1 MRRMPQESILVVEDD
16 KDIAELIAYNL
27 KSAGFQVSIALDGKS
42 SLRFI
47 KEKSPDLIVLDL
59 MLPDMDGIDVC
70 KYLRSNE
77 PSKNIP
83 VVMVTAKGEEIDR
96 VLGFELGADDYIV
109 KPFSPRELV
118 LRIKAI
124 LRRLKPPMKE
134 KVIRIEGLTL
144 DVGRHI
150 VTVGDEEVHLT
161 ATEFKLL
168 LELMK
173 NRGRVQTR
181 EALLNKV
188 WGYTFEGYERT
199 VDTHVRR
206 LRKKLGASSELIE
219 TVRGVGYKARET

>member
-1 MRRMPQESILVVEDD
+1 MPQESILVVEDD

-42 SLRFI
+42 SLRLI
-47 KEKSPDLIVLDL
+47 KEKSPDLIILDL

-83 VVMVTAKGEEIDR
+83 VVMVTAKEEEIDR

-134 KVIRIEGLTL
+134 KIIRIEGLTL
-144 DVGRHI
+144 DVGRHL
-150 VTVGDEEVHLT
+150 VTAGEEEIHLT

>member
-1 MRRMPQESILVVEDD
+1 MPQESILVVEDD

-27 KSAGFQVSIALDGKS
+27 KSAGFNVSIALDGKS

-77 PSKNIP
+77 PTKNIP

-144 DVGRHI
+144 DVGRHL
-150 VTVGDEEVHLT
+150 VTVGDKEIHLT

-219 TVRGVGYKARET
+219 TVRGVGYKVRET